1 LAGSAQ
7 VTRPPPIVAA
17 LAFVCAGVGSS
28 ARAEEIRIEVS
39 RGKPAATLAGAGASF
54 TVGTGG
60 ASYPA
65 PPGNT
70 HALAARGP
78 ELLLDGKPVPAP
90 LVVRPAQAPLRIDG
104 RLLAGRIEA
113 WSEKGALVLV
123 NALDLEDYVA
133 AVVASEVPSGW
144 PAAALEA
151 QAVAARTYAV
161 AQKIA
166 QGAGAR
172 AHLGASVLD
181 QVYAGAAK
189 LTAGARKASRAT
201 AGEVLTW
208 EAAPIAAYFS
218 ASCGG
223 RGESGEA
230 AFNLPPGSVP
240 YLPGGDD
247 GDADAGAPRLAWTVR
262 RTLADLSAV
271 LRKAGRLKAAIS
283 GISVAAKTPA
293 GRVSRVLLRTARG
306 GEVPMSGAELRQ
318 LIGYMALP
326 SLWFTVSVEGGAAVF
341 RGRGSGH
348 GVGLCQ
354 WGARGRAARGETYR
368 QILAHYYP
376 GAEIRRMY

>member
-1 LAGSAQ
+1 LETWPPAILAVYG
-7 VTRPPPIVAA
+7 
-17 LAFVCAGVGSS
+17 AFGLVCAGAWVGPG

-39 RGKPAATLAGAGASF
+39 RGKPAATLAAAGAAF
-54 TVGTGG
+54 TVGTSG

-65 PPGNT
+65 SSGDT
-70 HALAARGP
+70 HALAARGS

-90 LVVRPAQAPLRIDG
+90 LVVRAARAPLRIDG
-104 RLLAGRIEA
+104 RVLSGRVEA
-113 WSEKGALVLV
+113 WSEKGGLVLV

-144 PAAALEA
+144 PPAALQA

-172 AHLGASVLD
+172 AHLGASMLD
-181 QVYAGAAK
+181 QVYAGAGN
-189 LTAGARKASRAT
+189 LTTGARKASQAT

-218 ASCGG
+218 SSCGG

-230 AFNLPPGSVP
+230 AFKLPPGSAP

-262 RTLADLSAV
+262 RTLEDLSAV
-271 LRKAGRLKAAIS
+271 LRKADRLQAPIS
-283 GISVAAKTPA
+283 GISVSATTPA

-306 GEVPMSGAELRQ
+306 SEVPMSGAELRQ
-318 LIGYMALP
+318 LVGYTALP
-326 SLWFTVSVEGGAAVF
+326 SLWFTVSVEGEAAVF

-354 WGARGRAARGETYR
+354 WGARGRAARGETYQ
-368 QILAHYYP
+368 QILGHYYP